1 MLCSHGVDK
10 MNKGVA
16 VIYNTDINDE
26 FDVERKIRMIAV
38 CNDKNHVMLFADFSQ
53 GLGAINQRTIG
64 CDVYDL
70 DECKWADE
78 FGNADVSTLI
88 GYDLHD
94 VLNGNTFDILHEV
107 KQVSADYLQNNGK
120 RFALEDLLRWN
131 GIRSKPMMLLD
142 NIRKEMAYK
151 KGALHKVAKVAIN
164 EAKMCL
170 KLYQKVIKTKKVRF
184 LDANTGKKPACVVSW
199 GEFGEEE

>member
-1 MLCSHGVDK
+1 MKV

-16 VIYNTDINDE
+16 VIYNTDISDE
-26 FDVERKIRMIAV
+26 YDVQREIVMVATYR
-38 CNDKNHVMLFADFSQ
+38 DNHKPMLFSNEQWFAQ
-53 GLGAINQRTIG
+53 GYRAEKHIGAHIEP
-64 CDVYDL
+64 L
-70 DECKWADE
+70 DGKIWQDE
-78 FGNADVSTLI
+78 FGNADISTLI

-94 VLNGNTFDILHEV
+94 ALNGNTFDLLHQV

-120 RFALEDLLRWN
+120 RFALEDLVRWN

-151 KGALHKVAKVAIN
+151 KGQMPKLAKVAIN